1 MSNLFTENNSSP
13 VRFIDYWFSLT
24 SDGSIVMDAEL
35 TPDVLNVKQ
44 GDQFEVVIVPG
55 VGVVL
60 KKIKKSDS

>member
-1 MSNLFTENNSSP
+1 MSELFLKNNTAP
-13 VRFIDYWFSLT
+13 VKFIDYWFSLT
-24 SDGSIVMDAEL
+24 SDGSIVLDEEL

-55 VGVVL
+55 IGVVL